1 MTELEDA
8 LAYGDK
14 YLSSFQHKQIDLR
27 QVEKKIIICCPIIK
41 YDYSLILAK
50 NHIKSFICC
59 NIKEGE
65 SFYDLI
71 IIHFMNFIHNG
82 T

>member
-27 QVEKKIIICCPIIK
+27 QVEKKVIICCSILK
-41 YDYSLILAK
+41 Y
-50 NHIKSFICC
+50 
-59 NIKEGE
+59 
-65 SFYDLI
+65 
-71 IIHFMNFIHNG
+71 
-82 T
+82 

>member
-27 QVEKKIIICCPIIK
+27 QVGKKISKLPVRYWK
-41 YDYSLILAK
+41 DNSR
-50 NHIKSFICC
+50 
-59 NIKEGE
+59 
-65 SFYDLI
+65 
-71 IIHFMNFIHNG
+71 
-82 T
+82 